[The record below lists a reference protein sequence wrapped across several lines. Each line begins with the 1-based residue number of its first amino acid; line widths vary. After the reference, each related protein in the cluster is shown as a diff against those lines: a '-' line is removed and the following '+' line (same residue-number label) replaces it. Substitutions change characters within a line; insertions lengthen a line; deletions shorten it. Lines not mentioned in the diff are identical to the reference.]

1 MTMFLSVLSIEL
13 SKIFS
18 KGRSYIGFGAI
29 TILVPIVQAAMYS
42 EGEAYFSLFTQGLQ
56 QQFSFTGTFL
66 NGYLIAFIVL
76 QSLLVHVPLL
86 VALVA
91 GDMLAGEATSGTY
104 RLLFTR
110 PVSRHIIV
118 LAKYCAAQLYTIGLI
133 LWMSV
138 LSMGMSLMLFG
149 PGELFIVSS
158 SITVLQQ
165 DDILWRFLW
174 AYVFGI
180 LSMGT
185 VASIAFM
192 FSALVENSIGP
203 IAMTLAIIIVFTIVS
218 ALDAGFIKDV
228 KYMLFT
234 NHLISWKL
242 FFEETIPMD
251 RIMLS
256 TWVLGG
262 HSIASLLIA
271 LFIIVKK
278 DILS

>member
-1 MTMFLSVLSIEL
+1 MMFLTALSIEL

-29 TILVPIVQAAMYS
+29 TILVPIVQAAMHS

-91 GDMLAGEATSGTY
+91 GDMLAGEATAGTY
-104 RLLFTR
+104 RILFTR
-110 PVSRHIIV
+110 PISRHTIV
-118 LAKYCAAQLYTIGLI
+118 LAKFCAAQLYTIALI
-133 LWMSV
+133 AWMSL
-138 LSMGMSLMLFG
+138 LSMGLSLVIFG

-158 SITVLQQ
+158 SITVLQK
-165 DDILWRFLW
+165 DDILWRFLL
-174 AYVFGI
+174 AYGFGI

-185 VASIAFM
+185 VASIAFL

-203 IAMTLAIIIVFTIVS
+203 IAMTMAIIIVFTIVS
-218 ALDAGFIKDV
+218 ALDAGFIKDL
-228 KYMLFT
+228 KYVLFT
-234 NHLISWKL
+234 NHLISWRL
-242 FFEETIPMD
+242 FFEETIPVH
-251 RIMLS
+251 RILLS
-256 TWVLGG
+256 TWVLTG
-262 HSIASLLIA
+262 HSIVALLIA
-271 LFIIVKK
+271 LFVIVKK

>member
-1 MTMFLSVLSIEL
+1 MFFTVLSIEL

-29 TILVPIVQAAMYS
+29 TVLVPIVQAAMYS

-66 NGYLIAFIVL
+66 NGYLIAFVVL

-86 VALVA
+86 VTLVA
-91 GDMLAGEATSGTY
+91 GDMLAGEATGGTY
-104 RLLFTR
+104 RILFTR
-110 PVSRHIIV
+110 PVSRYTIV
-118 LAKYCAAQLYTIGLI
+118 LAKYSAALLYTIGLI
-133 LWMSV
+133 AWMSI
-138 LSMGMSLMLFG
+138 LSMGLSLLIFG

-158 SITVLQQ
+158 AITVLPK
-165 DDILWRFLW
+165 DDIIWRF
-174 AYVFGI
+174 AYAYLFGI
-180 LSMGT
+180 LSMST
-185 VASIAFM
+185 VASISFM

-203 IAMTLAIIIVFTIVS
+203 IAMTMAIIIVFTIIS

-234 NHLISWKL
+234 NHLISWRL
-242 FFEETIPMD
+242 FFEETVPVD
-251 RIMLS
+251 RILLS

-262 HSIASLLIA
+262 HSLFALLTA
-271 LFIIVKK
+271 LFVIVKK

>member
-1 MTMFLSVLSIEL
+1 MFFTVLSIEL

-66 NGYLIAFIVL
+66 NGYLIAFVVL

-86 VALVA
+86 VTLVA
-91 GDMLAGEATSGTY
+91 GDMLAGEATGGTY

-110 PVSRHIIV
+110 PVSRHTVV
-118 LAKYCAAQLYTIGLI
+118 LAKYSAALLYTIGLI
-133 LWMSV
+133 AWMSL
-138 LSMGMSLMLFG
+138 LSMGMSLLIFG
-149 PGELFIVSS
+149 SGELFIVSS
-158 SITVLQQ
+158 SITVLQK
-165 DDILWRFLW
+165 DDILWRFGY
-174 AYVFGI
+174 AYLFGI
-180 LSMGT
+180 LSMST

-203 IAMTLAIIIVFTIVS
+203 IAMTMAIIIVFTIIS

-228 KYMLFT
+228 KYLLFT
-234 NHLISWKL
+234 NHLISWRL
-242 FFEETIPMD
+242 FFEETVPVD
-251 RIMLS
+251 RILLS

-262 HSIASLLIA
+262 HSIASLLVS
-271 LFIIVKK
+271 LFVITKK

>member
-91 GDMLAGEATSGTY
+91 GDMLAGEATGGTY

-118 LAKYCAAQLYTIGLI
+118 LAKYCAALLYTIGLI
-133 LWMSV
+133 AWMSI
-138 LSMGMSLMLFG
+138 LSMGLSLLLFG

-165 DDILWRFLW
+165 QDILWRFFW
-174 AYVFGI
+174 AYCFGI

-203 IAMTLAIIIVFTIVS
+203 IAMTMAIIIVFTIVS

-234 NHLISWKL
+234 NHLISWRL
-242 FFEETIPMD
+242 FFEETIPID
-251 RIMLS
+251 RILLS

-262 HSIASLLIA
+262 HSLISFLIA
-271 LFIIVKK
+271 LYIIVKK

>member
-1 MTMFLSVLSIEL
+1 MFFTVLSIEL

-66 NGYLIAFIVL
+66 NGYLIAFVVL

-86 VALVA
+86 VTLVA
-91 GDMLAGEATSGTY
+91 GDMLAGEATGGTY

-110 PVSRHIIV
+110 PVSRHTVV
-118 LAKYCAAQLYTIGLI
+118 LAKYSAALLYTIGLI
-133 LWMSV
+133 SRMSL
-138 LSMGMSLMLFG
+138 LSMGMSLLIFG
-149 PGELFIVSS
+149 SGELFIVSS
-158 SITVLQQ
+158 SITVLQK
-165 DDILWRFLW
+165 DDILWRFGY
-174 AYVFGI
+174 AYLFGI
-180 LSMGT
+180 LSMST

-203 IAMTLAIIIVFTIVS
+203 IAMTMAIIIVFTIIS

-228 KYMLFT
+228 KYLLFT
-234 NHLISWKL
+234 NHLISWRL
-242 FFEETIPMD
+242 FFEETVPVD
-251 RIMLS
+251 RILLS

-262 HSIASLLIA
+262 HSIASLLVS
-271 LFIIVKK
+271 LFVITKK

>member
-1 MTMFLSVLSIEL
+1 MFFTVLSIEL

-66 NGYLIAFIVL
+66 NGYLIAFVVL

-86 VALVA
+86 VTLVA
-91 GDMLAGEATSGTY
+91 GDMLAGEATGGTY

-110 PVSRHIIV
+110 PVSRHTVV
-118 LAKYCAAQLYTIGLI
+118 LAKYSAALLYTIGLI
-133 LWMSV
+133 AWMSL
-138 LSMGMSLMLFG
+138 LSMGMSLLIFG
-149 PGELFIVSS
+149 SGELFIVSS
-158 SITVLQQ
+158 SITVLQK
-165 DDILWRFLW
+165 DDILWRFGY
-174 AYVFGI
+174 AYLFGI
-180 LSMGT
+180 LSMST

-203 IAMTLAIIIVFTIVS
+203 IAMTMAIIIVFTIIS

-228 KYMLFT
+228 KYLLFT
-234 NHLISWKL
+234 NHLISWRL
-242 FFEETIPMD
+242 FFEETVPVD
-251 RIMLS
+251 RILLS

-262 HSIASLLIA
+262 HSIASLFVS
-271 LFIIVKK
+271 LFVITKK

>member
-91 GDMLAGEATSGTY
+91 GDMLAGEATGGTY

-118 LAKYCAAQLYTIGLI
+118 LAKYCAALLYTIGLI
-133 LWMSV
+133 AWMSI
-138 LSMGMSLMLFG
+138 LSMGLSLLLFG

-165 DDILWRFLW
+165 QDILWRFFW
-174 AYVFGI
+174 AYCFGI

-203 IAMTLAIIIVFTIVS
+203 IAMTMAIIIVFTIVS

-234 NHLISWKL
+234 NHLISWRL
-242 FFEETIPMD
+242 FFEDTIPID
-251 RIMLS
+251 RILLS

-262 HSIASLLIA
+262 HSLISFLIA
-271 LFIIVKK
+271 LYIIVKK

>member
-1 MTMFLSVLSIEL
+1 M
-13 SKIFS
+13 
-18 KGRSYIGFGAI
+18 
-29 TILVPIVQAAMYS
+29 
-42 EGEAYFSLFTQGLQ
+42 
-56 QQFSFTGTFL
+56 
-66 NGYLIAFIVL
+66 
-76 QSLLVHVPLL
+76 
-86 VALVA
+86 ALVA

-203 IAMTLAIIIVFTIVS
+203 IAMTMAIIIVFTIVS

>member
-1 MTMFLSVLSIEL
+1 MFLSVLSIEL

-91 GDMLAGEATSGTY
+91 GDMLAGEATGGTY

-118 LAKYCAAQLYTIGLI
+118 LAKYCAALLYTIGLI
-133 LWMSV
+133 AWMSI
-138 LSMGMSLMLFG
+138 LSMGLSLLLFG
-149 PGELFIVSS
+149 PGELFIVSN

-165 DDILWRFLW
+165 QDILWRFFW
-174 AYVFGI
+174 AYCFGI

-203 IAMTLAIIIVFTIVS
+203 IAMTMAIIIVFTIVS

-234 NHLISWKL
+234 NHLISWRL
-242 FFEETIPMD
+242 FFEETIPID
-251 RIMLS
+251 RILLS

-262 HSIASLLIA
+262 HSLISFLIA
-271 LFIIVKK
+271 LYIIVKK

>member
-1 MTMFLSVLSIEL
+1 MFFTVLSIEL

-42 EGEAYFSLFTQGLQ
+42 EGEAYFGLFTQGLQ

-66 NGYLIAFIVL
+66 NGYLIAFVVL

-86 VALVA
+86 VTLVA
-91 GDMLAGEATSGTY
+91 GDMLAGEATGGTY

-110 PVSRHIIV
+110 PVSRHTIV
-118 LAKYCAAQLYTIGLI
+118 LAKYTAALLYTIGLI
-133 LWMSV
+133 AWMSL
-138 LSMGMSLMLFG
+138 LSMGLSLLLFG
-149 PGELFIVSS
+149 SGELFIVSS
-158 SITVLQQ
+158 SITVLLK
-165 DDILWRFLW
+165 DDILWRFGY
-174 AYVFGI
+174 AYLFGI
-180 LSMGT
+180 LSMST

-203 IAMTLAIIIVFTIVS
+203 IAMTMAIIIVFTIIS

-228 KYMLFT
+228 KYLLFT
-234 NHLISWKL
+234 NHLISWRL
-242 FFEETIPMD
+242 FFEETVPVD
-251 RIMLS
+251 RILLS

-271 LFIIVKK
+271 LFVIVKK

>member
-1 MTMFLSVLSIEL
+1 MTMFFSVLSIEL

-91 GDMLAGEATSGTY
+91 GDMLAGEATGGTY

-118 LAKYCAAQLYTIGLI
+118 LAKYCAALLYTIGLI
-133 LWMSV
+133 AWMSI
-138 LSMGMSLMLFG
+138 LSMGLSLLLFG

-165 DDILWRFLW
+165 DDILWRFFW
-174 AYVFGI
+174 AYCFGI

-203 IAMTLAIIIVFTIVS
+203 IAMTMAIIIVFTIVS

-234 NHLISWKL
+234 NHLISWRL
-242 FFEETIPMD
+242 FFEETIPID
-251 RIMLS
+251 RILLS

-262 HSIASLLIA
+262 HSLISFLIA

>member
-91 GDMLAGEATSGTY
+91 GDMLAGEATGGTY

-118 LAKYCAAQLYTIGLI
+118 LAKYCAALLYTIGLI
-133 LWMSV
+133 AWMSI
-138 LSMGMSLMLFG
+138 LSMGLSLLLFG

-165 DDILWRFLW
+165 DDILWRFFW
-174 AYVFGI
+174 AYCFGI

-203 IAMTLAIIIVFTIVS
+203 IAMTMAIIIVFTIVS

-234 NHLISWKL
+234 NHLISWRL
-242 FFEETIPMD
+242 FFEETIPID
-251 RIMLS
+251 RILLS

-262 HSIASLLIA
+262 HSLTSFLIA
-271 LFIIVKK
+271 LYIIVKK

>member
-1 MTMFLSVLSIEL
+1 MFFTVLSIEL

-91 GDMLAGEATSGTY
+91 GDMLAGEATGGTY

-118 LAKYCAAQLYTIGLI
+118 LAKYSAALLYTIGLI
-133 LWMSV
+133 VWMSI
-138 LSMGMSLMLFG
+138 LSMGMSLLLFG

-165 DDILWRFLW
+165 DDILWRFFW
-174 AYVFGI
+174 AYAFGI

-203 IAMTLAIIIVFTIVS
+203 IAMTMAIIIVFTIVS

-234 NHLISWKL
+234 NHLISWRL
-242 FFEETIPMD
+242 FFEESIPMD

-262 HSIASLLIA
+262 HSLASLLIA

>member
-1 MTMFLSVLSIEL
+1 MFFTVLSIEL
-13 SKIFS
+13 LKIFS

-42 EGEAYFSLFTQGLQ
+42 EGEAYFGLFTQGLQ

-66 NGYLIAFIVL
+66 NGYLIAFVVL

-86 VALVA
+86 VTLVA
-91 GDMLAGEATSGTY
+91 GDMLAGEATGGTY
-104 RLLFTR
+104 RLLFSR
-110 PVSRHIIV
+110 PVSRHTIV
-118 LAKYCAAQLYTIGLI
+118 LAKYSAALLYTIGLI
-133 LWMSV
+133 AWMSL
-138 LSMGMSLMLFG
+138 LSMGLSLLLFG
-149 PGELFIVSS
+149 SGELFIVSS
-158 SITVLQQ
+158 SITVLQKE
-165 DDILWRFLW
+165 DILWRFGY
-174 AYVFGI
+174 AYLFGI
-180 LSMGT
+180 LSMST

-203 IAMTLAIIIVFTIVS
+203 IAMTMAIIIVFTIIS

-228 KYMLFT
+228 KYLLFT
-234 NHLISWKL
+234 NHLISWRL
-242 FFEETIPMD
+242 FFEETVPVD
-251 RIMLS
+251 RILLS

-271 LFIIVKK
+271 LFVIVKK

>member
-1 MTMFLSVLSIEL
+1 MFFTVLSIEL

-66 NGYLIAFIVL
+66 NGYLIAFVVL

-86 VALVA
+86 VTLVA
-91 GDMLAGEATSGTY
+91 GDMLAGEATGGTH

-110 PVSRHIIV
+110 PVSRHTVV
-118 LAKYCAAQLYTIGLI
+118 LAKYSAALLYTIGLI
-133 LWMSV
+133 AWMSL
-138 LSMGMSLMLFG
+138 LSMGMSLLIFG
-149 PGELFIVSS
+149 SGELFIVSS
-158 SITVLQQ
+158 SITVLQK
-165 DDILWRFLW
+165 DDILWRFGY
-174 AYVFGI
+174 AYLFGI
-180 LSMGT
+180 LSMST

-203 IAMTLAIIIVFTIVS
+203 IAMTMAIIIVFTIIS

-228 KYMLFT
+228 KYLLFT
-234 NHLISWKL
+234 NHLISWRL
-242 FFEETIPMD
+242 FFEETVPVD
-251 RIMLS
+251 RILLS

-262 HSIASLLIA
+262 HSIASLLVS
-271 LFIIVKK
+271 LFVITKK

>member
-1 MTMFLSVLSIEL
+1 MMHFFTVLSIEL

-42 EGEAYFSLFTQGLQ
+42 EGEAYFALFTQGLQ

-66 NGYLIAFIVL
+66 NGYLIAFVVL

-91 GDMLAGEATSGTY
+91 GDMLAGEATGGTY
-104 RLLFTR
+104 RILFTR
-110 PVSRHIIV
+110 PVSRHTIV
-118 LAKYCAAQLYTIGLI
+118 LAKYCAALLYTIGLI
-133 LWMSV
+133 AWMSL
-138 LSMGMSLMLFG
+138 LSMGLSLLIFG

-165 DDILWRFLW
+165 SDILWRFGY
-174 AYVFGI
+174 AYLFGI
-180 LSMGT
+180 LSMAT

-203 IAMTLAIIIVFTIVS
+203 IAMTLAIIIVFTIIS
-218 ALDAGFIKDV
+218 ALDAGFIRDV
-228 KYMLFT
+228 KYLLFT
-234 NHLISWKL
+234 NHLISWRL
-242 FFEETIPMD
+242 FFEESVPVD
-251 RIMLS
+251 RILLS

-262 HSIASLLIA
+262 HSLVALGISL
-271 LFIIVKK
+271 FVIVKK

>member
-91 GDMLAGEATSGTY
+91 GDMLAGEATGGTY

-118 LAKYCAAQLYTIGLI
+118 LAKYCAALLYTIGLI
-133 LWMSV
+133 AWMSI
-138 LSMGMSLMLFG
+138 LSMGLSLLLFG
-149 PGELFIVSS
+149 PGELFIVSN

-165 DDILWRFLW
+165 QDILWRFFW
-174 AYVFGI
+174 AYCFGI

-203 IAMTLAIIIVFTIVS
+203 IAMTMAIIIVFTIVS

-234 NHLISWKL
+234 NHLISWRL
-242 FFEETIPMD
+242 FFEETIPID
-251 RIMLS
+251 RILLS

-262 HSIASLLIA
+262 HSLISFLIA
-271 LFIIVKK
+271 LYIIVKK

>member
-118 LAKYCAAQLYTIGLI
+118 LAKYSAAQLYTIGLI

-203 IAMTLAIIIVFTIVS
+203 IAMTMAIIIVFTIVS

>member
-1 MTMFLSVLSIEL
+1 MFLSVLSIEL

-133 LWMSV
+133 L
-138 LSMGMSLMLFG
+138 FG

-203 IAMTLAIIIVFTIVS
+203 IAMTMAIIIVFTIVS

>member
-91 GDMLAGEATSGTY
+91 GDMLAGEATGGTY

-118 LAKYCAAQLYTIGLI
+118 LAKYCAALLYTIGLI
-133 LWMSV
+133 AWMSI
-138 LSMGMSLMLFG
+138 LSMGLSLLLFG
-149 PGELFIVSS
+149 PGELFIVSN

-165 DDILWRFLW
+165 QDILWRFFW
-174 AYVFGI
+174 AYCFGI

-203 IAMTLAIIIVFTIVS
+203 IAMTMAIIIVFTIVS

-228 KYMLFT
+228 KYILFT
-234 NHLISWKL
+234 NHLISWRL
-242 FFEETIPMD
+242 FFEETIPID
-251 RIMLS
+251 RILLS

-262 HSIASLLIA
+262 HSLISFLIA
-271 LFIIVKK
+271 LYIIVKK

>member
-1 MTMFLSVLSIEL
+1 MFFTVLSIEL

-66 NGYLIAFIVL
+66 NGYLIAFVVL
-76 QSLLVHVPLL
+76 QSLLVHVTLL
-86 VALVA
+86 VTLVA
-91 GDMLAGEATSGTY
+91 GDMLAGEATGGTY

-110 PVSRHIIV
+110 PVSRHTVV
-118 LAKYCAAQLYTIGLI
+118 LAKYSAALLYTIGLI
-133 LWMSV
+133 AWMSL
-138 LSMGMSLMLFG
+138 LSMGMSLLIFG
-149 PGELFIVSS
+149 SGELFIVSS
-158 SITVLQQ
+158 SITVLQK
-165 DDILWRFLW
+165 DDILWRFGY
-174 AYVFGI
+174 AYLFGI
-180 LSMGT
+180 LSMST
-185 VASIAFM
+185 FASIAFM

-203 IAMTLAIIIVFTIVS
+203 IAMTMAIIIVFTIIS

-228 KYMLFT
+228 KYLLFT
-234 NHLISWKL
+234 NHLISWRL
-242 FFEETIPMD
+242 FFEETVPVD
-251 RIMLS
+251 RILLS

-262 HSIASLLIA
+262 HSIASLLVS
-271 LFIIVKK
+271 LFVITKK

>member
-1 MTMFLSVLSIEL
+1 MFFTVLSIEL

-56 QQFSFTGTFL
+56 QQFSFTGSFL

-91 GDMLAGEATSGTY
+91 GDMLAGEATGGTY

-110 PVSRHIIV
+110 PVSRHSIV
-118 LAKYCAAQLYTIGLI
+118 LAKYCAALLYTIGLI
-133 LWMSV
+133 VWMSI
-138 LSMGMSLMLFG
+138 LSMGMSLLLFG

-165 DDILWRFLW
+165 DDILWRFFW
-174 AYVFGI
+174 AYGFGI

-203 IAMTLAIIIVFTIVS
+203 IAMTMAIIIVFTIVS

-234 NHLISWKL
+234 NHLISWRL
-242 FFEETIPMD
+242 FFEETIPID

>member
-118 LAKYCAAQLYTIGLI
+118 LAKYCAAQLYIIGLI

-203 IAMTLAIIIVFTIVS
+203 IAMTMAIIIVFTIVS

>member
-1 MTMFLSVLSIEL
+1 MFLSVLSIEL

-118 LAKYCAAQLYTIGLI
+118 LAKYCAAHLYTIGLI

-203 IAMTLAIIIVFTIVS
+203 IAMTMAIIIVFTIVS

>member
-1 MTMFLSVLSIEL
+1 MFFTVLSIEL

-42 EGEAYFSLFTQGLQ
+42 EGEAYFGLFTQGLQ

-66 NGYLIAFIVL
+66 NGYLIAFVVL

-86 VALVA
+86 VTLVA
-91 GDMLAGEATSGTY
+91 GDMLAGEATGGTY

-110 PVSRHIIV
+110 PVSRHTIV
-118 LAKYCAAQLYTIGLI
+118 LAKYSAALLYTIGLI
-133 LWMSV
+133 AWMSL
-138 LSMGMSLMLFG
+138 LSMGLSLLLFG
-149 PGELFIVSS
+149 SGELFIVSS
-158 SITVLQQ
+158 SITVLLK
-165 DDILWRFLW
+165 DDILWRFGY
-174 AYVFGI
+174 AYLFGI
-180 LSMGT
+180 LSMST

-203 IAMTLAIIIVFTIVS
+203 IAMTMAIIIVFTIIS

-228 KYMLFT
+228 KYLLFT
-234 NHLISWKL
+234 NHLISWRL
-242 FFEETIPMD
+242 FFEETVPVD
-251 RIMLS
+251 RILLS

-271 LFIIVKK
+271 LFVIVKK

>member
-91 GDMLAGEATSGTY
+91 GDMLAGEATGGTY

-118 LAKYCAAQLYTIGLI
+118 LAKYCAALLYTIGLI
-133 LWMSV
+133 AWMSI
-138 LSMGMSLMLFG
+138 LSMGLSLLLFG
-149 PGELFIVSS
+149 PGELFIVSN

-165 DDILWRFLW
+165 QDILWRFFW
-174 AYVFGI
+174 AYCFGI

-203 IAMTLAIIIVFTIVS
+203 IAMTMAIIIVFTIVS
-218 ALDAGFIKDV
+218 ALDAGFIRDV
-228 KYMLFT
+228 KYILFT
-234 NHLISWKL
+234 NHLISWRL
-242 FFEETIPMD
+242 FFEETIPID
-251 RIMLS
+251 RILLS

-262 HSIASLLIA
+262 HSLISFLIA
-271 LFIIVKK
+271 LYIIVKK

>member
-1 MTMFLSVLSIEL
+1 MFFTVLSIEL

-42 EGEAYFSLFTQGLQ
+42 EGEAYFGLFTQGLQ

-66 NGYLIAFIVL
+66 NGYLIAFVVL

-86 VALVA
+86 VTLVA
-91 GDMLAGEATSGTY
+91 GDMLAGEATGGTY

-110 PVSRHIIV
+110 PVSRHTIV
-118 LAKYCAAQLYTIGLI
+118 LAKYSAALLYTIGLI
-133 LWMSV
+133 AWMSL
-138 LSMGMSLMLFG
+138 LSMGLSLLLFG
-149 PGELFIVSS
+149 SGELFIVSS
-158 SITVLQQ
+158 SITVLQK
-165 DDILWRFLW
+165 DDILWRFGY
-174 AYVFGI
+174 AYLFGI
-180 LSMGT
+180 LSMST

-203 IAMTLAIIIVFTIVS
+203 IAMTMAIIIVFTIIS

-228 KYMLFT
+228 KYLLFT
-234 NHLISWKL
+234 NHLISWRL
-242 FFEETIPMD
+242 FFEETVPVD
-251 RIMLS
+251 RILLS

-262 HSIASLLIA
+262 HSIASLFIA
-271 LFIIVKK
+271 LFVIVKK

>member
-118 LAKYCAAQLYTIGLI
+118 LAKYCAAHLYTIGLI

-203 IAMTLAIIIVFTIVS
+203 IAMTMAIIIVFTIVS